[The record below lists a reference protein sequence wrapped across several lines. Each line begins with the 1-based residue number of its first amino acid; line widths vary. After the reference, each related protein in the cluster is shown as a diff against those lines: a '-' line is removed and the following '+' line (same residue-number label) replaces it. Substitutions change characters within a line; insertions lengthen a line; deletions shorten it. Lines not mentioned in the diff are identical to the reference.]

1 MSNLVSVIVPNY
13 NHAQYLDIRL
23 KSILAQ
29 TYTDFEIIILDDNSI
44 DNSKEIIKRY
54 EKDVHVSHIIC
65 NKTNSGSPFIQWNR
79 GFQYAKGDL
88 IWIAESDDCC
98 EPTFL
103 ENVVAEFER
112 NSNLS
117 FAFSRSI
124 KIDENGNKGNIL
136 QPMFTSDI
144 RIDGKEF
151 NKKFLIWGNK
161 VWNAS
166 SVVFRKSNALVL
178 NKQYMDFRGAGDW
191 LFWIEMAEK
200 GDVAVISEPL
210 NYYRIYSKNT
220 TNSMRMNGMEDVEDK
235 KIYDFIISNYHLS
248 WINKVRLQKCF
259 IYKILYE
266 NEYTTADVCKES
278 LRLWKPSLFLKL
290 LAYVSHLKYGKR
302 KFL

>member
-54 EKDVHVSHIIC
+54 EKDVHISHIIC

-136 QPMFTSDI
+136 QPMFASDV
-144 RIDGKEF
+144 RLNGKEF
-151 NKKFLIWGNK
+151 NMKFLIWGNK

-166 SVVFRKSNALVL
+166 SVVFRKSNALTV

-220 TNSMRMNGMEDVEDK
+220 TNFMRMNGMEDVEDK

-248 WINKVRLQKCF
+248 LINKVRLQKCF

-266 NEYTTADVCKES
+266 NKYTTADVCKES

-290 LAYVSHLKYGKR
+290 LAYVSHLKYDKR
-302 KFL
+302 

>member
-1 MSNLVSVIVPNY
+1 MSKLVSVIVPNY

-29 TYTDFEIIILDDNSI
+29 TYVDFEIIILDDNSI

-54 EKDVHVSHIIC
+54 EKNVHVSHIIC

-136 QPMFTSDI
+136 QPMFASDV
-144 RIDGKEF
+144 RLNGKEF
-151 NKKFLIWGNK
+151 NMKFLIWGNK

-166 SVVFRKSNALVL
+166 SVVFRKSNALTV

-220 TNSMRMNGMEDVEDK
+220 TNFMRMNGMEDVEDK

-266 NEYTTADVCKES
+266 NKYTTADVCKES

-290 LAYVSHLKYGKR
+290 LAYVSHLKYDKR
-302 KFL
+302 

>member
-54 EKDVHVSHIIC
+54 EKDVHISHIIC

-136 QPMFTSDI
+136 QPMFASDV
-144 RIDGKEF
+144 RLNGKEF
-151 NKKFLIWGNK
+151 NMKFLIWGNK

-166 SVVFRKSNALVL
+166 SVVFRKSNALTV

-220 TNSMRMNGMEDVEDK
+220 TNFMRMNGMEDVEDK

-266 NEYTTADVCKES
+266 NKYTIADVCKES

-290 LAYVSHLKYGKR
+290 LAYVSHLKYDKR
-302 KFL
+302 

>member
-54 EKDVHVSHIIC
+54 EKDVHISHIIC

-136 QPMFTSDI
+136 QPMFASDV
-144 RIDGKEF
+144 RLNGKEF
-151 NKKFLIWGNK
+151 NMKFLIWGNK

-166 SVVFRKSNALVL
+166 SVVFRKSNALTV

-220 TNSMRMNGMEDVEDK
+220 TNFMRMNGMEDVEDK

-266 NEYTTADVCKES
+266 NKYTTADVCKES

-290 LAYVSHLKYGKR
+290 LAYVSHLKYDKR
-302 KFL
+302 

>member
-54 EKDVHVSHIIC
+54 EKDVHISHIIC

-136 QPMFTSDI
+136 QPMFASDV
-144 RIDGKEF
+144 RLNGKEF
-151 NKKFLIWGNK
+151 NMKFLIWGNK

-166 SVVFRKSNALVL
+166 SVVFRKSNALTV

-220 TNSMRMNGMEDVEDK
+220 TNFMRMNGMEDVEDK

-266 NEYTTADVCKES
+266 NKYTTADVCKES

-290 LAYVSHLKYGKR
+290 LAYISHLKYDKR
-302 KFL
+302 

>member
-1 MSNLVSVIVPNY
+1 MSKLVSVIVPNY

-151 NKKFLIWGNK
+151 NKKYLIWGNK

-166 SVVFRKSNALVL
+166 SVVFRKSNALTV

-220 TNSMRMNGMEDVEDK
+220 TNFMRMNGMEDVEDK

-266 NEYTTADVCKES
+266 NKYTTADVCKES

-290 LAYVSHLKYGKR
+290 LAYVSHLKYDKR
-302 KFL
+302 

>member
-54 EKDVHVSHIIC
+54 EKDVHISHIIC
-65 NKTNSGSPFIQWNR
+65 NKTNSSSPFIQWNR

-88 IWIAESDDCC
+88 IWIAESDDYC

-136 QPMFTSDI
+136 QPMFASDV
-144 RIDGKEF
+144 RLNGKEF
-151 NKKFLIWGNK
+151 NMKFLIWGNK

-166 SVVFRKSNALVL
+166 SVVFRKSNALTV

-220 TNSMRMNGMEDVEDK
+220 TNFMRMNGMEDVEDK

-266 NEYTTADVCKES
+266 NKYTTADVCKES

-290 LAYVSHLKYGKR
+290 LAYVSHLKYDKR
-302 KFL
+302 

>member
-136 QPMFTSDI
+136 QPMFASDV
-144 RIDGKEF
+144 RLNGKEF
-151 NKKFLIWGNK
+151 NMKFLIWGNK

-166 SVVFRKSNALVL
+166 SVVFRKSNALTV

-220 TNSMRMNGMEDVEDK
+220 TNFMRMNGMEDVEDK

-266 NEYTTADVCKES
+266 NKYTTADVCKES

-290 LAYVSHLKYGKR
+290 LAYVSHLKYDKR
-302 KFL
+302 

>member
-54 EKDVHVSHIIC
+54 EKDVHISHIIC

-136 QPMFTSDI
+136 QPMFASDV
-144 RIDGKEF
+144 RLNGKEF
-151 NKKFLIWGNK
+151 NMKFLIWGNK

-166 SVVFRKSNALVL
+166 SVVFRKSNALTV
-178 NKQYMDFRGAGDW
+178 NRQYMDFRGAGDW

-210 NYYRIYSKNT
+210 NYYRIYSKST
-220 TNSMRMNGMEDVEDK
+220 TNFMRMNGMEDVEDK

-266 NEYTTADVCKES
+266 NKYTTADVCKES

-290 LAYVSHLKYGKR
+290 LAYVSHLKYDKR
-302 KFL
+302 

>member
-1 MSNLVSVIVPNY
+1 MNKLVSVIVPNY

-29 TYTDFEIIILDDNSI
+29 TYTDLEIIILDDNSI

-54 EKDVHVSHIIC
+54 EKDVHISHIIC

-136 QPMFTSDI
+136 QPMFASDV
-144 RIDGKEF
+144 RLNGKEF
-151 NKKFLIWGNK
+151 NMKFLIWGNK

-166 SVVFRKSNALVL
+166 SVVFRKSNALTV

-200 GDVAVISEPL
+200 GGVAVISEPL

-220 TNSMRMNGMEDVEDK
+220 TNFMRMNGMEDVEDK

-266 NEYTTADVCKES
+266 NKYTTADVCKES

-290 LAYVSHLKYGKR
+290 LAYVSHLKYDKR
-302 KFL
+302 

>member
-54 EKDVHVSHIIC
+54 EKDVHISHIIC

-136 QPMFTSDI
+136 QPMFASDV
-144 RIDGKEF
+144 RLNGKEF
-151 NKKFLIWGNK
+151 NMKFLIWGNK

-166 SVVFRKSNALVL
+166 SVVFRKSNALTV

-220 TNSMRMNGMEDVEDK
+220 TNFMRMNGMEDVEDK

-266 NEYTTADVCKES
+266 NKYTTADVCKES
-278 LRLWKPSLFLKL
+278 LRLWKPSLFLRL
-290 LAYVSHLKYGKR
+290 LAYVSHLKYDKR
-302 KFL
+302 

>member
-54 EKDVHVSHIIC
+54 EKDVHISHIIC

-136 QPMFTSDI
+136 QPMFASD
-144 RIDGKEF
+144 
-151 NKKFLIWGNK
+151 
-161 VWNAS
+161 
-166 SVVFRKSNALVL
+166 
-178 NKQYMDFRGAGDW
+178 
-191 LFWIEMAEK
+191 
-200 GDVAVISEPL
+200 
-210 NYYRIYSKNT
+210 
-220 TNSMRMNGMEDVEDK
+220 
-235 KIYDFIISNYHLS
+235 
-248 WINKVRLQKCF
+248 VRLM
-259 IYKILYE
+259 
-266 NEYTTADVCKES
+266 VRS
-278 LRLWKPSLFLKL
+278 LI
-290 LAYVSHLKYGKR
+290 
-302 KFL
+302 

>member
-136 QPMFTSDI
+136 QPMFASDV
-144 RIDGKEF
+144 RLNGKEF
-151 NKKFLIWGNK
+151 NMKFLIWGNK

-166 SVVFRKSNALVL
+166 SVVFRKSNALTV

-220 TNSMRMNGMEDVEDK
+220 TNFMRMNGMEDVEDK

-259 IYKILYE
+259 IYKILYK
-266 NEYTTADVCKES
+266 NKYTTADVCKES

-290 LAYVSHLKYGKR
+290 LAYVSHLKYDKR
-302 KFL
+302 

>member
-54 EKDVHVSHIIC
+54 EKDVHISHIIC

-88 IWIAESDDCC
+88 IWIAESDDYC

-136 QPMFTSDI
+136 QPMFASDV
-144 RIDGKEF
+144 RLNGKEF
-151 NKKFLIWGNK
+151 NMKFLIWGNK

-166 SVVFRKSNALVL
+166 SVVFRKSNALTV

-220 TNSMRMNGMEDVEDK
+220 TNFMRMNGMEDVEDK

-266 NEYTTADVCKES
+266 NKYTTADVCKES

-290 LAYVSHLKYGKR
+290 LAYVSHLKYDKR
-302 KFL
+302 

>member
-1 MSNLVSVIVPNY
+1 MNKLVSVIVPNY

-54 EKDVHVSHIIC
+54 EKNVHVSHIIC

-144 RIDGKEF
+144 RTDGKEF
-151 NKKFLIWGNK
+151 NKKYLIWGNK

-166 SVVFRKSNALVL
+166 SVVFRKSNALTV
-178 NKQYMDFRGAGDW
+178 NKLYMDFKGVGDW

-200 GDVAVISEPL
+200 GDVAVVSEPL
-210 NYYRIYSKNT
+210 NYYRIYSYNT
-220 TNSMRMNGMEDVEDK
+220 TNQMRLSGEEDVEDR
-235 KIYDFIISNYHLS
+235 KIYNYLRKQS
-248 WINKVRLQKCF
+248 YLPFFV
-259 IYKILYE
+259 
-266 NEYTTADVCKES
+266 D
-278 LRLWKPSLFLKL
+278 LRLRKMFVYNIQYFNKYYSENIRRKSMELWQPSLFLKS
-290 LAYVSHLKYGKR
+290 LAWITHVINDYVLK
-302 KFL
+302 

>member
-1 MSNLVSVIVPNY
+1 MTHRYVSIILPNY
-13 NHAQYLDIRL
+13 NHVQYLDIRMQ
-23 KSILAQ
+23 SILAQ
-29 TYTDFEIIILDDNSI
+29 TYTNYEIIILDDNST
-44 DNSKEIIKRY
+44 DNSLEVIKRY
-54 EKDVHVSHIIC
+54 EKNVHVSHIIC

-151 NKKFLIWGNK
+151 NKKYLIWGNK

-166 SVVFRKSNALVL
+166 SVVFRKSNALTV
-178 NKQYMDFRGAGDW
+178 NKLYMDFKGAGDW

-200 GDVAVISEPL
+200 GDVAVVSEPL
-210 NYYRIYSKNT
+210 NYYRIYSYNT
-220 TNSMRMNGMEDVEDK
+220 TNQMRLSGEEDIEDR
-235 KIYDFIISNYHLS
+235 KIYNYLRKQS
-248 WINKVRLQKCF
+248 YLPFFV
-259 IYKILYE
+259 
-266 NEYTTADVCKES
+266 D
-278 LRLWKPSLFLKL
+278 LRLRKMFVYNIQYFNKYYSENIRRKSMELWQPSLLLKS
-290 LAYVSHLKYGKR
+290 LAWITHIINDYVLK
-302 KFL
+302 

>member
-44 DNSKEIIKRY
+44 DNSKEIIKLY

-136 QPMFTSDI
+136 QPMFASDV
-144 RIDGKEF
+144 RLNGKEF
-151 NKKFLIWGNK
+151 NMKFLIWGNK

-166 SVVFRKSNALVL
+166 SVVFRKSNALTV

-220 TNSMRMNGMEDVEDK
+220 TNFMRMNGMEDVEDK

-266 NEYTTADVCKES
+266 NKYTTADVCKES

-290 LAYVSHLKYGKR
+290 LAYVSHLKYDKR
-302 KFL
+302 

>member
-1 MSNLVSVIVPNY
+1 MSNLVSVIAPNY

-54 EKDVHVSHIIC
+54 EKDVHISHIIC

-136 QPMFTSDI
+136 QPMFASDV
-144 RIDGKEF
+144 RLNGKEF
-151 NKKFLIWGNK
+151 NMKFLIWGNK

-166 SVVFRKSNALVL
+166 SVVFRKSNALTV

-220 TNSMRMNGMEDVEDK
+220 TNFMRMNGMEDVEDK

-266 NEYTTADVCKES
+266 NKYTTADVCKES

-290 LAYVSHLKYGKR
+290 LAYVSHLKYDKR
-302 KFL
+302 

>member
-1 MSNLVSVIVPNY
+1 MNKLVSVIVPNY

-29 TYTDFEIIILDDNSI
+29 TYTDLEIIILDDNSI

-136 QPMFTSDI
+136 QPIFTSDI

-151 NKKFLIWGNK
+151 NKKYLIWGNK

-166 SVVFRKSNALVL
+166 SVVFRKSNALTV

-210 NYYRIYSKNT
+210 NYYRIYSYNT
-220 TNSMRMNGMEDVEDK
+220 TNQMRLSGEEDVEDR
-235 KIYDFIISNYHLS
+235 KIYNYLRKQS
-248 WINKVRLQKCF
+248 YLPFFV
-259 IYKILYE
+259 
-266 NEYTTADVCKES
+266 D
-278 LRLWKPSLFLKL
+278 LRLRKMFVYNIQYFNKYYSENIRRKSMELWQPSLLLKS
-290 LAYVSHLKYGKR
+290 LAWITHIINDYVLN
-302 KFL
+302 

>member
-1 MSNLVSVIVPNY
+1 MNKLVSVIVPNY

-54 EKDVHVSHIIC
+54 EKNVHVSHIIC

-144 RIDGKEF
+144 RTDGKEF
-151 NKKFLIWGNK
+151 NKKYLIWGNK

-166 SVVFRKSNALVL
+166 SVVFRKSNALTV
-178 NKQYMDFRGAGDW
+178 NKLYMDFKGAGDW

-200 GDVAVISEPL
+200 GDVAVVSEPL
-210 NYYRIYSKNT
+210 NYYRIYSYNT
-220 TNSMRMNGMEDVEDK
+220 TNQMRLSGEEDVEDR
-235 KIYDFIISNYHLS
+235 KIYNYLRKQS
-248 WINKVRLQKCF
+248 YLPFFV
-259 IYKILYE
+259 
-266 NEYTTADVCKES
+266 D
-278 LRLWKPSLFLKL
+278 LRLRKMFVYNIQYFNKYYSENIRRKSMELWQPSLFLKS
-290 LAYVSHLKYGKR
+290 LAWITHVINDYVLK
-302 KFL
+302 

>member
-1 MSNLVSVIVPNY
+1 MNKLVSVIVPNY

-54 EKDVHVSHIIC
+54 EKDVHISHIIC

-136 QPMFTSDI
+136 QPMFASDV
-144 RIDGKEF
+144 RLNGKEF
-151 NKKFLIWGNK
+151 NMKFLIWGNK

-166 SVVFRKSNALVL
+166 SVVFRKSNALTV

-210 NYYRIYSKNT
+210 NYYRIYSYNT
-220 TNSMRMNGMEDVEDK
+220 TNQMRLSGEEDVEDR
-235 KIYDFIISNYHLS
+235 KIYNYLRKQS
-248 WINKVRLQKCF
+248 YLPFFV
-259 IYKILYE
+259 
-266 NEYTTADVCKES
+266 D
-278 LRLWKPSLFLKL
+278 LRLRKMFVYNIQYFNKYYSENIRRKSMELWQPSLLFKSLAWITHIINDYVLK
-290 LAYVSHLKYGKR
+290 
-302 KFL
+302 

>member
-1 MSNLVSVIVPNY
+1 MSKLVSVIVPNY

-29 TYTDFEIIILDDNSI
+29 TYADFEIIILDDNSI

-54 EKDVHVSHIIC
+54 EKNVHVSHVIC

-136 QPMFTSDI
+136 QPMFASDV
-144 RIDGKEF
+144 RLNGKEF
-151 NKKFLIWGNK
+151 NMKFLIWGNK

-166 SVVFRKSNALVL
+166 SVVFRKSNALTV

-220 TNSMRMNGMEDVEDK
+220 TNFMRMNGMEDVEDK

-266 NEYTTADVCKES
+266 NKYTTADVCKES

-290 LAYVSHLKYGKR
+290 LAYVSHLKYDKR
-302 KFL
+302 

>member
-248 WINKVRLQKCF
+248 WINKVRLHKCF

-266 NEYTTADVCKES
+266 NKYTTADVCKES

>member
-1 MSNLVSVIVPNY
+1 MSKLVSVIVPNY

-29 TYTDFEIIILDDNSI
+29 TYADFEIIILDDNSI

-54 EKDVHVSHIIC
+54 EKNVHVSHIIC

-136 QPMFTSDI
+136 QPMFASDV
-144 RIDGKEF
+144 RLNGKEF
-151 NKKFLIWGNK
+151 NMKFLIWGNK

-166 SVVFRKSNALVL
+166 SVVFRKSNALIV

-220 TNSMRMNGMEDVEDK
+220 TNFMRMNGMEDVEDK

-266 NEYTTADVCKES
+266 NKYTTADVCKES

-290 LAYVSHLKYGKR
+290 LAYVSHLKYDKR
-302 KFL
+302 

>member
-54 EKDVHVSHIIC
+54 EKDVHISHIIC

-136 QPMFTSDI
+136 RPMFASDV
-144 RIDGKEF
+144 RLNGKEF
-151 NKKFLIWGNK
+151 NMKFLIWGNK

-166 SVVFRKSNALVL
+166 SVVFRKSNALTV

-220 TNSMRMNGMEDVEDK
+220 TNFMRMNGMEDVEDK

-266 NEYTTADVCKES
+266 NKYTTADVCKES

-290 LAYVSHLKYGKR
+290 LAYVSHLKYDKR
-302 KFL
+302 

>member
-1 MSNLVSVIVPNY
+1 MSKLVSVIVPNY

-103 ENVVAEFER
+103 ENVVAEFEK

-151 NKKFLIWGNK
+151 NKKYLIWGNK

-166 SVVFRKSNALVL
+166 SVVFRKSNALTV

-220 TNSMRMNGMEDVEDK
+220 TNFMRMNGMEDVEDK

-266 NEYTTADVCKES
+266 NKYTTADVCKES

-290 LAYVSHLKYGKR
+290 LAYVSHLKYDKR
-302 KFL
+302 

>member
-1 MSNLVSVIVPNY
+1 MSNLISVIVPNY

-54 EKDVHVSHIIC
+54 EKDVHISHIIC

-136 QPMFTSDI
+136 QPMFASDV
-144 RIDGKEF
+144 RLNGKEF
-151 NKKFLIWGNK
+151 NMKFLIWGNK

-166 SVVFRKSNALVL
+166 SVVFRKSNALTV

-220 TNSMRMNGMEDVEDK
+220 TNFMRMNGMEDVEDK

-266 NEYTTADVCKES
+266 NKYTTADVCKES

-290 LAYVSHLKYGKR
+290 LAYVSHLKYDKR
-302 KFL
+302 

>member
-54 EKDVHVSHIIC
+54 EKDVHISHIIC

-136 QPMFTSDI
+136 QPMFASDV
-144 RIDGKEF
+144 RLNGKEF
-151 NKKFLIWGNK
+151 NMKFLIWGNK

-166 SVVFRKSNALVL
+166 SVVFRKSNALTV

-220 TNSMRMNGMEDVEDK
+220 TNFMRMNGMEDVEDK

-259 IYKILYE
+259 IYKILYK
-266 NEYTTADVCKES
+266 NKYTTADVCKES

-290 LAYVSHLKYGKR
+290 LAYVSHLKYDKR
-302 KFL
+302 

>member
-54 EKDVHVSHIIC
+54 EKNVLVSHIIC

-136 QPMFTSDI
+136 QPMFASDV
-144 RIDGKEF
+144 RLNGKEF
-151 NKKFLIWGNK
+151 NMKFLIWGNK

-166 SVVFRKSNALVL
+166 SVVFRKSNALTV

-220 TNSMRMNGMEDVEDK
+220 TNFMRMNGMEDVEDK

-266 NEYTTADVCKES
+266 NKYTTADVCKES

-290 LAYVSHLKYGKR
+290 LAYVSHLKYDKR
-302 KFL
+302 

>member
-54 EKDVHVSHIIC
+54 EKDVHISHIIC

-112 NSNLS
+112 KSNLS

-136 QPMFTSDI
+136 QPMFASDV
-144 RIDGKEF
+144 RLNGKEF
-151 NKKFLIWGNK
+151 NMKFLIWGNK

-166 SVVFRKSNALVL
+166 SVVFRKSNALTV

-220 TNSMRMNGMEDVEDK
+220 TNFMRMNGMEDVEDK

-266 NEYTTADVCKES
+266 NKYTTADVCKES

-290 LAYVSHLKYGKR
+290 LAYVSHLKYDKR
-302 KFL
+302 

>member
-1 MSNLVSVIVPNY
+1 MNKLVSVIVPNY

-54 EKDVHVSHIIC
+54 EKNVHVSRIIC

-151 NKKFLIWGNK
+151 NKKYLIWGNK

-166 SVVFRKSNALVL
+166 SVVFRKSNALTV
-178 NKQYMDFRGAGDW
+178 NKLYMDFKGAGDW

-200 GDVAVISEPL
+200 GDVAVVSEPL
-210 NYYRIYSKNT
+210 NYYRIYSYNT
-220 TNSMRMNGMEDVEDK
+220 TNQMRLSGEEDIEDR
-235 KIYDFIISNYHLS
+235 KIYNYLRKQS
-248 WINKVRLQKCF
+248 YLPFFV
-259 IYKILYE
+259 
-266 NEYTTADVCKES
+266 D
-278 LRLWKPSLFLKL
+278 LRLRKMFVYNIQYFNKYYSENIRRKSMELWRPSLLLKS
-290 LAYVSHLKYGKR
+290 LAWITHIINDYVLK
-302 KFL
+302 

>member
-1 MSNLVSVIVPNY
+1 MNKLVSVIVPNY

-54 EKDVHVSHIIC
+54 EKNVHVSHIIC

-144 RIDGKEF
+144 RTDGKEF
-151 NKKFLIWGNK
+151 NKKYLIWGNK

-166 SVVFRKSNALVL
+166 SVVFRKSNALTV
-178 NKQYMDFRGAGDW
+178 NKLYMDFKGAGDW

-200 GDVAVISEPL
+200 GDVAVVSEPL
-210 NYYRIYSKNT
+210 NYYRIYSYNT
-220 TNSMRMNGMEDVEDK
+220 TNQMRLSGEEDVEDR
-235 KIYDFIISNYHLS
+235 KIYNYLRKQS
-248 WINKVRLQKCF
+248 YLPFFV
-259 IYKILYE
+259 
-266 NEYTTADVCKES
+266 D
-278 LRLWKPSLFLKL
+278 LRLRKMFVYNIQYFNKYYSENIRRISMELWQPSLFLKS
-290 LAYVSHLKYGKR
+290 LAWITHVINDYVLK
-302 KFL
+302 